1 MRIFR
6 KTFVALEEK
15 PYRNLWLGSLFQTGA
30 MQMQGMAR
38 GFFVYQITGSPI
50 LLGIVSGAWAAP
62 ALIFGLF
69 GGVMADRLNKKLLI
83 QVGHTI
89 SISMSLFI
97 GYAITSGMVTWQHL
111 LFVSLIQ
118 GFTMPLMIPA
128 RQSLIPQLVSK
139 EHITNAVALISLAR
153 SLTTMAGHVIAG
165 ALIALINVD
174 GVYYVIAGMYM
185 SAFLFTAKV
194 PIVEQKTETQSSPV
208 ISDLLDGLRYVLRN
222 KILLQ
227 SIVLSFVTMMLA
239 MPLTFVLPIFAQDI
253 FSVGPLGLGIMSS
266 SIGLGSLI
274 GAVIIASKNRIARPG
289 IVMISSAI
297 ISGLLMLGL
306 GVYCLL
312 NPIYLVTIG
321 FLILIGISQSY
332 RMTLNNAIIVQHAV
346 HSFRGRVMSINA
358 LSFALIPAGVIP
370 MTAAINLIGAP
381 QALVLMALMLI
392 GVTSIMMITSGKL
405 RRVE

>member
-1 MRIFR
+1 MRIFQ

-97 GYAITSGMVTWQHL
+97 GYAITSGIVTWQHL

-128 RQSLIPQLVSK
+128 RQSLIPQLITK

-153 SLTTMAGHVIAG
+153 SLTTM
-165 ALIALINVD
+165 
-174 GVYYVIAGMYM
+174 
-185 SAFLFTAKV
+185 
-194 PIVEQKTETQSSPV
+194 
-208 ISDLLDGLRYVLRN
+208 
-222 KILLQ
+222 
-227 SIVLSFVTMMLA
+227 
-239 MPLTFVLPIFAQDI
+239 
-253 FSVGPLGLGIMSS
+253 
-266 SIGLGSLI
+266 
-274 GAVIIASKNRIARPG
+274 
-289 IVMISSAI
+289 
-297 ISGLLMLGL
+297 
-306 GVYCLL
+306 
-312 NPIYLVTIG
+312 
-321 FLILIGISQSY
+321 
-332 RMTLNNAIIVQHAV
+332 
-346 HSFRGRVMSINA
+346 
-358 LSFALIPAGVIP
+358 
-370 MTAAINLIGAP
+370 
-381 QALVLMALMLI
+381 
-392 GVTSIMMITSGKL
+392 
-405 RRVE
+405 